1 MPSFNQENF
10 DKAMKEMYPYK
21 KVENLVYDNNPLL
34 AMIPKE
40 TKFPGRNAT
49 YAVEYGV
56 TPGRSANFQT
66 AQNNRG
72 GTKIQ
77 DFVVKRIKDY
87 AVVSLDNETL
97 LAADGR
103 EGSLLDVAK
112 AKTDSA
118 LLALSRSMG
127 RDVFRSG
134 NGDIGATAT
143 TTGTTI
149 TLTVPDDVVN
159 FETGMRLSA
168 FLTSDTTNNALLN
181 NGATVEID
189 KVDRDAGTL
198 EIKTGTTLQAAWGHG
213 APVQLVPEGD
223 GRNSGDALKMTGI
236 EAWIPKEIDV
246 ANTGSD
252 ILWGCNRV
260 QDTTRLGGQ
269 RIAYDSN
276 ITLVRHII
284 KAGTRLAREG
294 GRPDVVFV
302 NPMDMELIAA
312 ELEGHGSIGSV
323 VAGKIPGPASQ
334 RRYNGKEA
342 AVQFGFTSVSVATP
356 AGVVDLISDHN
367 CPKGVGYM
375 LQMNTW
381 ALKSLGAAPRVLDFD
396 GLKGLR
402 EANSDG
408 VEYRWGYYGNLLCK
422 SPAYNCR
429 IAFA

>member
-1 MPSFNQENF
+1 MPSFNLANF
-10 DKAMKEMYPYK
+10 DKAMKHMYPYK

-72 GTKIQ
+72 GTKLQ
-77 DFVVKRIKDY
+77 DFVVTRIKDY

-97 LAADGR
+97 LAADGN

-118 LLALSRSMG
+118 LLALSRTMG

-134 NGDIGATAT
+134 NGAIGTTST

-149 TLTVPDDVVN
+149 TLDNVDDIVN
-159 FETGMRLSA
+159 FETGMRLCA
-168 FLTSDTTNNALLN
+168 FLDGNATNDALEN
-181 NGATVEID
+181 NGAATEITQI
-189 KVDRDAGTL
+189 DRDAGTL
-198 EIKTGTTLQAAWGHG
+198 VVASAVQTVWGHG
-213 APVQLVPEGD
+213 AKIHLVPEGD
-223 GRNSGDALKMTGI
+223 GRDGGSLLKMTGLD
-236 EAWIPKEIDV
+236 AWIPSSIGV
-246 ANTGSD
+246 ADNF
-252 ILWGCNRV
+252 WGVDRN
-260 QDTTRLGGQ
+260 QDKTRLGGQ
-269 RIAYDSN
+269 RIATSGNAADKVKQ
-276 ITLVRHII
+276 LI
-284 KAGTRLAREG
+284 KGGTRLAREG
-294 GRPDVVFV
+294 GRPDCVFV
-302 NPMDMELIAA
+302 NPMDHEAIAL
-312 ELEGHGSIGSV
+312 ELEGH
-323 VAGKIPGPASQ
+323 VASSPSASQ
-334 RRYNGKEA
+334 RRYNGKES
-342 AVQFGFTSVSVATP
+342 AVQFGFTSLSIATP

-367 CPKGVGYM
+367 CPSGVAYM

-381 ALKSLGAAPRVLDFD
+381 ALKSLGAAPRMLDFD

-422 SPAYNCR
+422 APAYNCR
-429 IAFA
+429 ITF

>member
-1 MPSFNQENF
+1 MPSFNLANF
-10 DKAMKEMYPYK
+10 DAAMKHMYPYK

-72 GTKIQ
+72 GTKLQ
-77 DFVVKRIKDY
+77 DFVVTRIKDY

-97 LAADGR
+97 LAADGN

-112 AKTDSA
+112 SKTDSA
-118 LLALSRSMG
+118 LLAMSRTMG

-134 NGDIGATAT
+134 NGSIGINDQSVSSG
-143 TTGTTI
+143 TGTTI
-149 TLTVPDDVVN
+149 TLTNANDIVN
-159 FETGMRLSA
+159 FETGMRIS
-168 FLTSDTTNNALLN
+168 SVSNADPAAALYA
-181 NGATVEID
+181 NGAAVEITGI
-189 KVDRDAGTL
+189 DRDAGTL
-198 EIKTGTTLQAAWGHG
+198 TIATAMEAVWGGGSAIAADS
-213 APVQLVPEGD
+213 ALIPEGD
-223 GRNSGDALKMTGI
+223 AQNGGSALKMTGLD
-236 EAWIPKEIDV
+236 AWIPATV
-246 ANTGSD
+246 TSASY
-252 ILWGCNRV
+252 WGVDRT
-260 QDTTRLGGQ
+260 QDSTRLGGQ
-269 RIAYDSN
+269 RIAYNSDLSK
-276 ITLVRHII
+276 VRHII

-294 GRPDVVFV
+294 GRPDCVFV
-302 NPMDMELIAA
+302 NPMALELIAA
-312 ELEGHGSIGSV
+312 ELEGHGSIATPAIASAV
-323 VAGKIPGPASQ
+323 PAASQ
-334 RRYNGKEA
+334 RRYNGKDA
-342 AVQFGFTSVSVATP
+342 AVQFGFTSISVATP

-367 CPKGVGYM
+367 CPSGVAYM

-381 ALKSLGAAPRVLDFD
+381 ALKSLGAAPRMLDFD
-396 GLKGLR
+396 GIKGLR

-422 SPAYNCR
+422 APAYNCR